1 MPAQEIS
8 TGAVRVA
15 AGESFTA
22 SQQHNVE
29 QALTTA
35 MRETGMYFSVFAGD
49 VDGDVREMAE
59 RMHAALGERSRD
71 TVLVLAA
78 PRARR
83 LEIVTGDTAR
93 ERLPDRACDLATLS
107 MITSFAGGDLAGG
120 LVTGVR
126 MLAEAAGRNPDR

>member
-1 MPAQEIS
+1 M
-8 TGAVRVA
+8 A

-22 SQQHNVE
+22 SQQHSVE

-35 MRETGMYFSVFAGD
+35 MRETGLHFSVFAGD
-49 VDGDVREMAE
+49 VDGDVRAMAE
-59 RMHAALGERSRD
+59 RMHAALRDRSRD
-71 TVLVLAA
+71 AVLVLVA

-83 LEIVTGDTAR
+83 LEIVTGMDAR
-93 ERLPDRACDLATLS
+93 LRLSDRACDLATLS

-126 MLAEAAGRNPDR
+126 MLAEAAGHGSEH